1 MAPIIVSI
9 EGAQISVVLLNVV
22 AKHILT
28 NCKIFLFK
36 IIDKDIQVNVGVVH
50 AEQHRS

>member
-22 AKHILT
+22 AKQVDILT
-28 NCKIFLFK
+28 NCKIFF
-36 IIDKDIQVNVGVVH
+36 IQNN
-50 AEQHRS
+50 R